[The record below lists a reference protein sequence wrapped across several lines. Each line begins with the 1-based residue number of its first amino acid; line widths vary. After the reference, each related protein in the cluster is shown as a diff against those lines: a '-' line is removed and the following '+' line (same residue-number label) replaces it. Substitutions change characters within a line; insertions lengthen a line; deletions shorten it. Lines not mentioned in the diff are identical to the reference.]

1 MDWTSFPFETL
12 KERIPDF
19 NVLISDKM
27 WNCAQNHAS
36 PGAVPQ
42 GCLKAV
48 IQAMVLSLAQ
58 IKLFS
63 LPIIDCLLIIFI
75 DSCLAVYL
83 G

>member
-19 NVLISDKM
+19 NVLISDKT